1 MLDSLRGF
9 SLFISLERGFM
20 LLMITFGAVILIGRG
35 LCMVHLLHLGLIV
48 FFGWCGVDAI
58 NNIFDMELDR
68 ASNGFRAEFTE
79 RLGVLAP
86 VLSLAFLSLSLGL
99 GLVTRVPNVSLLIS
113 LGVLFGAVYSVP
125 PLRLRQTIL
134 KPLVNM
140 SVGSIPV
147 LIVSAFYR
155 AFSIESSLLSL
166 LVGVT
171 TGVNSLWEDLADYAS
186 DLGSRARTFIIVFGL
201 RRGIYLTLL
210 LGYLLLPLMILV
222 GLMYRLPLL
231 YYLIL
236 GGLTLY
242 ITLRILQ
249 RRKHLSEKELRTLLE
264 IGRLFAR
271 DFVLVAVVHTTNLMM
286 SSYLKY
292 GLRPLTP

>member
-48 FFGWCGVDAI
+48 FLGWCGVDAI